1 MQARVMKEVSS
12 NAVVHSSSHRKTLGA
27 YNTCRGSGGFHEV
40 TDAEE
45 YLMDMAAFSE
55 NPWMFK
61 QKPSRCSQYCSSE
74 PSVKRRV

>member
-40 TDAEE
+40 TEAEE
-45 YLMDMAAFSE
+45 
-55 NPWMFK
+55 
-61 QKPSRCSQYCSSE
+61 
-74 PSVKRRV
+74 